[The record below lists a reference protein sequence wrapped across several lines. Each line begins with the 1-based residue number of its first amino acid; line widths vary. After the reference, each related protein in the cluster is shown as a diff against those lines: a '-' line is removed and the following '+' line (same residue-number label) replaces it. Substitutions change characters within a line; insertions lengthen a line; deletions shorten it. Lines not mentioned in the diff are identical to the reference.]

1 MQAEISLPQPQP
13 AAATPLASGQLLP
26 DPSVSKSTISISQII
41 SMIVTLIIAVGLG
54 VLATITATQ
63 FAPGQTRVL
72 WLAIAVGGLGGLAH
86 EVAQSGGTILIVERR
101 EDGIYLGA
109 IAGVILGAVAGLL
122 AVKGL
127 LIDQATPPGATELIY
142 EAFIAGLALK
152 GITEAA
158 GGQALPA
165 GSANIRKT

>member
-1 MQAEISLPQPQP
+1 MENQMNIPLPQSTPTTSLTQV
-13 AAATPLASGQLLP
+13 ATSTSAMSG
-26 DPSVSKSTISISQII
+26 SEIV
-41 SMIVTLIIAVGLG
+41 SMIVTLALAVGLG
-54 VLATITATQ
+54 VLATITAKQ
-63 FAPGQTRVL
+63 FNLGSPRVL

-86 EVAQSGGTILIVERR
+86 EIAQSRGTILLVERKA
-101 EDGIYLGA
+101 DGIYLGA

-127 LIDQATPPGATELIY
+127 LISPATQPSATQLIY

-165 GSANIRKT
+165 PPTNTAKP